1 MSEPVRIAAD
11 AGRGLGHLVITV
23 LDILKEVLERQ
34 ALRRL
39 DAGTLTPVQ
48 VERLG
53 QALIG
58 LELRFAEI
66 RAALDD
72 IPADIPA
79 DIFADILAT
88 EGRRPQ

>member
-1 MSEPVRIAAD
+1 MTEPVRIAAD
-11 AGRGLGHLVITV
+11 AGRGLGHLVVTV

-39 DAGTLTPVQ
+39 DAGTLTPDQ
-48 VERLG
+48 VEALG
-53 QALIG
+53 QALIA

-72 IPADIPA
+72 IPA
-79 DIFADILAT
+79 T
-88 EGRRPQ
+88 EGVK

>member
-11 AGRGLGHLVITV
+11 AGRGLGHLVVTV

-39 DAGTLTPVQ
+39 DAGTLTRDQ
-48 VERLG
+48 IEALG

-72 IPADIPA
+72 IPAG
-79 DIFADILAT
+79 ILET

>member
-1 MSEPVRIAAD
+1 MTEPVRIAAD
-11 AGRGLGHLVITV
+11 AGRGLGHLVVTV

-39 DAGTLTPVQ
+39 DAGTLTDEQ

-53 QALIG
+53 QSLIA

-66 RAALDD
+66 RAALDSTD
-72 IPADIPA
+72 E
-79 DIFADILAT
+79 T
-88 EGRRPQ
+88 MEGPS

>member
-39 DAGTLTPVQ
+39 DAGTLTPAQ

-72 IPADIPA
+72 IPADMPS

>member
-39 DAGTLTPVQ
+39 DAGTLTPAQ

-72 IPADIPA
+72 IPADI
-79 DIFADILAT
+79 FADILAT

>member
-1 MSEPVRIAAD
+1 MTEPVRIAAD
-11 AGRGLGHLVITV
+11 AGRGLGHLVVTV
-23 LDILKEVLERQ
+23 LDILREVLERQ

-39 DAGTLTPVQ
+39 DAGTLTPAQ

-66 RAALDD
+66 RAALDE
-72 IPADIPA
+72 IPEIT
-79 DIFADILAT
+79 AT

>member
-1 MSEPVRIAAD
+1 MTEPVRIAAD
-11 AGRGLGHLVITV
+11 AGRGLGHLVVTV
-23 LDILKEVLERQ
+23 LDILREVLERQ

-39 DAGTLTPVQ
+39 DADTLTPAQ

-66 RAALDD
+66 RAALDE
-72 IPADIPA
+72 IPDEI
-79 DIFADILAT
+79 IAT

>member
-1 MSEPVRIAAD
+1 MTQPVRIAAD
-11 AGRGLGHLVITV
+11 AGRGLGHLVVTV
-23 LDILKEVLERQ
+23 LDILREVLERQ

-39 DAGTLTPVQ
+39 DAGTLTPDQ
-48 VERLG
+48 VEALG

-66 RAALDD
+66 RAALDE
-72 IPADIPA
+72 IPAM
-79 DIFADILAT
+79 

>member
-1 MSEPVRIAAD
+1 MTEPVRFAAD

-39 DAGTLTPVQ
+39 DAGTLTPAQ
-48 VERLG
+48 IEALG
-53 QALIG
+53 QALIA
-58 LELRFAEI
+58 LELRFEEI

-72 IPADIPA
+72 IPAT
-79 DIFADILAT
+79 T
-88 EGRRPQ
+88 EGPT